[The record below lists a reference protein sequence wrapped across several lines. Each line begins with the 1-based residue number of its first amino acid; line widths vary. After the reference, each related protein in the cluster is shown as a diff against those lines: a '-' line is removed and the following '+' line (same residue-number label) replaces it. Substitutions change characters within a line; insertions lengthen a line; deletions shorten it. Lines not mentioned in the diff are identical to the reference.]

1 MKTKS
6 RTSLVLMEL
15 IITILFFSICSA
27 VCIQLFVKAH
37 ITSTQ
42 AFELNNA
49 VAKAQGF
56 AEVMRGT
63 DGSYESI
70 ISMYPEAVKDGNNGF
85 EVYYDKDFNVV
96 NYDGVADDADY
107 VSIVSLDQ
115 VSKIQNMNIVVVRL
129 SDDET
134 VYTLD
139 ATKYI
144 RK

>member
-15 IITILFFSICSA
+15 IICVLFFSVASA
-27 VCIQLFVKAH
+27 VCVQLFVNAH
-37 ITSTQ
+37 LISKS
-42 AFELNNA
+42 AFELNCA

-63 DGSYESI
+63 DGTYECI
-70 ISMYPEAVKDGNNGF
+70 IDMFPEAEKSADNNSF
-85 EVYYDKDFNVV
+85 EVYYDEDFNVI
-96 NYDGVADDADY
+96 NPTDKFNAEYSAK
-107 VSIVSLDQ
+107 VSLEK
-115 VSKIQNMNIVVVRL
+115 VSKIQNMNILIYRL

-144 RK
+144 SR